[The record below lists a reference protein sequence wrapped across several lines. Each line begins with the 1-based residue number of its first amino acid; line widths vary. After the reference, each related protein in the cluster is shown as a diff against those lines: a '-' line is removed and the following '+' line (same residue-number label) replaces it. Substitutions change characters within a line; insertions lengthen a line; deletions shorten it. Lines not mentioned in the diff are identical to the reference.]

1 MEQIM
6 ASCKRCN
13 AKVPVLEMVLDID
26 YKKVVCRQCVKD
38 KGKKYIL
45 SESGVDE
52 VKTQI
57 EENNP

>member
-57 EENNP
+57 E